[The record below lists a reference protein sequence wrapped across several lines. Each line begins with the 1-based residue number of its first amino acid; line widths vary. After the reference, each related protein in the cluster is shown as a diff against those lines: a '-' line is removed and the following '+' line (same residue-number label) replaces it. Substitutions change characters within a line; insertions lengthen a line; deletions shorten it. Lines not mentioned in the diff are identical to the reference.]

1 MRRPSCTGS
10 ITSIE
15 HQSGIH
21 RATTAACFG
30 QPGVLVC
37 QSFSGSISGQSD
49 FWQASLLNPSNF
61 PVTSQQLFQKT
72 DTKSS
77 YHRHPYTDTLMTA
90 LSPKKYWRES
100 WAVGRR
106 ILTELFRRKRSLIS
120 WLIFPA
126 LILML
131 NGLITAERA
140 DTTVSTAFE
149 VAAPPTLVGAAL
161 FFSCLGGG
169 VATVVSEREQQTLK
183 RLFLS
188 PLSGVSYFLGIFL
201 AHSVIGVGQT
211 LVIFAIAAFAG
222 ANFSDAAWPLA
233 ILIIWLSILAYV
245 GLGFMLGT
253 QFARRTEDVSALIA
267 AFGVPLMVLGG
278 AFLPI
283 SLFPESLL
291 DIARFN
297 PIYHMTEALTNALLN
312 ADNPLGDSGG
322 HFWFLLTFAFAMVLV
337 GWLSYKRMLVQERQL

>member
-1 MRRPSCTGS
+1 MLKRL
-10 ITSIE
+10 
-15 HQSGIH
+15 Q
-21 RATTAACFG
+21 
-30 QPGVLVC
+30 
-37 QSFSGSISGQSD
+37 
-49 FWQASLLNPSNF
+49 
-61 PVTSQQLFQKT
+61 
-72 DTKSS
+72 
-77 YHRHPYTDTLMTA
+77 
-90 LSPKKYWRES
+90 KYWRES
-100 WAVGRR
+100 WAVARR

-120 WLIFPA
+120 WMIFPA

-149 VAAPPTLVGAAL
+149 VAAPPTLAGAAL

-201 AHSVIGVGQT
+201 AHSAIGVGQT
-211 LVIFAIAAFAG
+211 LVIFAIATFAG
-222 ANFSDAAWPLA
+222 ATFPGAAWLLA
-233 ILIIWLSILAYV
+233 IAIILLSILAYV
-245 GLGFMLGT
+245 GLGFMLGA

-283 SLFPESLL
+283 ALFPDSLL

-297 PIYHMTEALTNALLN
+297 PIYHMTEALSDALLETE
-312 ADNPLGDSGG
+312 DPLGDGT
-322 HFWFLLTFAFAMVLV
+322 HLWFLVIFAFVMVGV
-337 GWLSYKRMLVQERQL
+337 GWASYQRMLVQERQL

>member
-1 MRRPSCTGS
+1 M
-10 ITSIE
+10 
-15 HQSGIH
+15 
-21 RATTAACFG
+21 
-30 QPGVLVC
+30 
-37 QSFSGSISGQSD
+37 
-49 FWQASLLNPSNF
+49 
-61 PVTSQQLFQKT
+61 
-72 DTKSS
+72 
-77 YHRHPYTDTLMTA
+77 
-90 LSPKKYWRES
+90 KKYWRES
-100 WAVGRR
+100 WAVARR

-120 WLIFPA
+120 WMMFPA

-201 AHSVIGVGQT
+201 AHSVIGMGQT
-211 LVIFAIAAFAG
+211 LVIFAIATLAG
-222 ANFSDAAWPLA
+222 ASFPDAAWPLA
-233 ILIIWLSILAYV
+233 AIIILLSILAYV

-283 SLFPESLL
+283 SLFPDSLL
-291 DIARFN
+291 EIAKFN
-297 PIYHMTEALTNALLN
+297 PIYHMTEALTDALLN
-312 ADNPLGDSGG
+312 TDGPFGENGTHLL
-322 HFWFLLTFAFAMVLV
+322 FLVIFAVSMVAV
-337 GWLSYKRMLVQERQL
+337 GWVCYRRMLSQERQL

>member
-1 MRRPSCTGS
+1 M
-10 ITSIE
+10 
-15 HQSGIH
+15 
-21 RATTAACFG
+21 
-30 QPGVLVC
+30 
-37 QSFSGSISGQSD
+37 
-49 FWQASLLNPSNF
+49 
-61 PVTSQQLFQKT
+61 
-72 DTKSS
+72 
-77 YHRHPYTDTLMTA
+77 
-90 LSPKKYWRES
+90 KKYWRES
-100 WAVGRR
+100 WAVAQR

-120 WLIFPA
+120 WMIFPA

-149 VAAPPTLVGAAL
+149 VAAPPTLVGTAL

-211 LVIFAIAAFAG
+211 LVIFAIATFAG
-222 ANFSDAAWPLA
+222 ATFPNAVWPLA
-233 ILIIWLSILAYV
+233 ILIIGLSILAYV

-283 SLFPESLL
+283 ALFPPSLL

-297 PIYHMTEALTNALLN
+297 PIYHMTEALSDALLN
-312 ADNPLGDSGG
+312 PETPLGDNGS
-322 HFWFLLTFAFAMVLV
+322 HFWFLLIFAALMVGV
-337 GWLSYKRMLVQERQL
+337 GWISYRRMLMLERQL